1 MVNHFSAGTALP
13 GIKSPDK
20 IIKFLGVHPAFA
32 LGTSHVFPL
41 FYDKTNWRL
50 WVSGWYQT

>member
-41 FYDKTNWRL
+41 FHDKTNWRL
-50 WVSGWYQT
+50 WVSG